1 VTTNPRLVTAVIL
14 EKREY
19 WSSRF
24 NPASLSAGELHKK
37 LYNEVIVEGA
47 AALHPRWVRSD
58 QAEGWMCAQVDPVDV
73 RCTERMSARGL
84 ELHQLAPNVMV
95 KVPGSLEGLDTVE
108 QLVAQGASVN
118 ITFCF
123 NVSQFQAGIQ
133 AIERGMARARSNGVD
148 TSRCHYVMHLHDRPV
163 LLPARINLAG
173 DGAQSGVEPRGTALG
188 RTADLRA
195 DTGVGRRLERA
206 GQNPALQHQ
215 SRRR

>member
-1 VTTNPRLVTAVIL
+1 
-14 EKREY
+14 
-19 WSSRF
+19 
-24 NPASLSAGELHKK
+24 
-37 LYNEVIVEGA
+37 
-47 AALHPRWVRSD
+47 
-58 QAEGWMCAQVDPVDV
+58 MCAQVDPVDV

-95 KVPGSLEGLDTVE
+95 KVPGSLEGLATVE

-123 NVSQFQAGIQ
+123 NVIPGRHPGHREAHGVS
-133 AIERGMARARSNGVD
+133 ARSNGVD
-148 TSRCHYVMHLHDRPV
+148 TSRCHYVITFMIGRSPASPNWPCRRRSAI
-163 LLPARINLAG
+163 LPLSQR
-173 DGAQSGVEPRGTALG
+173 TALG